1 MLPTPQEVELN
12 IFLFGSPLN
21 RNAIASAGYA
31 IASAGYA
38 IASTG
43 YANASAG
50 YANASAGYAIASTGY
65 ANASTGYA
73 NASAGYAKSS
83 DGSIWAKQ
91 LCADQQKQPTFG
103 VGDFIWGESC

>member
-1 MLPTPQEVELN
+1 VLPTPQEVELN

-65 ANASTGYA
+65 ANAS
-73 NASAGYAKSS
+73 AGYAKSS